1 MPKCCHLSRCCFEFS
16 GCIKNYKYIFNDD
29 KEKQKPKDL
38 AFLQQRNAQK
48 RPGRPSHSNREQVS
62 SHSLIFSILLL
73 SFFFYS
79 SNAKAQHRS
88 SQLCRSADI
97 SGRRRTILIACNHLP
112 SGSLSCWRCST
123 CRLFALL
130 HFGLVMP
137 VCRRP

>member
-62 SHSLIFSILLL
+62 SHSLIFTILLL
-73 SFFFYS
+73 FFFSLSFFTLQTRKLS
-79 SNAKAQHRS
+79 IAAPS
-88 SQLCRSADI
+88 SADRPI
-97 SGRRRTILIACNHLP
+97 FQADLGQYSLLATICYRGRSPVGVVAPAGC
-112 SGSLSCWRCST
+112 SLSCISGW
-123 CRLFALL
+123 
-130 HFGLVMP
+130 
-137 VCRRP
+137 